1 MARLL
6 VDENFPAPAT
16 RALRAAG
23 ADVLS
28 VAEQAPGAADEI
40 VLALACAERCW
51 LVTFDGDFGDLLF
64 QRRLPAPLAVVLLR
78 EPHYRPAEPAQWLL
92 PLLASPNDI
101 DGYFCVW
108 RSDGMRKRPLLRPIG
123 G

>member
-1 MARLL
+1 MRRLL

-16 RALRAAG
+16 QALRVAG
-23 ADVLS
+23 GDVLS
-28 VAEQAPGAADEI
+28 VAERAPGAADEV

-51 LVTFDGDFGDLLF
+51 LVTFGSDFGELLF
-64 QRRLPAPLAVVLLR
+64 GHRLPAPPAVLLMR
-78 EPHYRPAEPAQWLL
+78 EPHYRPVEPASWLL
-92 PLLASPNDI
+92 PLLVSPADI

-108 RSDGMRKRPLLRPIG
+108 GRDAMRKRPLLRPIG